1 MSGYVKLFSSILTS
15 SVWGEADSTR
25 IVWITLLAL
34 ADRNGE
40 AMASVGGLARSA
52 NMERENC
59 EDAIRVLSSPDPDDR
74 SGVRDGVRIEK
85 IQGGW
90 RIINFATYREKM
102 RAADRTEYLRR
113 KQAESRARRKNVNKA
128 STSQPVSTSINQNQP
143 IAASSTTT
151 PTETTTATTSPKARA
166 LSAMDRW
173 QEEFDELW
181 SVCKKK
187 VGKIKA
193 RKAYFAAKKAGE
205 MPDLPIVK
213 AALEKLQRT
222 EKWTEQ
228 GRQFQPYMEAWL
240 NRGGWDDEIPETNG
254 TAATPDRTCT
264 RCAGKGYAEV
274 DADMGSRFNPETQQT
289 ERIMKRTPCTRCQST
304 GRF

>member
-52 NMERENC
+52 NMERDNC
-59 EDAIRVLSSPDPDDR
+59 ERAIAVLSSPDPDDR

-90 RIINFATYREKM
+90 RIINFAAYREKM

-113 KQAESRARRKNVNKA
+113 KQAESRARRRSVNKQ
-128 STSQPVSTSINQNQP
+128 STSQPCQPLSTGINQDQP
-143 IAASSTTT
+143 IAASSTASTT
-151 PTETTTATTSPKARA
+151 PKAKDGTILPESLAVDCFVTAWAEWVAYRRSAKFSPWKPVTIQAK
-166 LSAMDRW
+166 W
-173 QEEFDELW
+173 NELAEIGPEAAAAAIRRSIANGW
-181 SVCKKK
+181 KGIFPENGN
-187 VGKIKA
+187 GK
-193 RKAYFAAKKAGE
+193 
-205 MPDLPIVK
+205 
-213 AALEKLQRT
+213 
-222 EKWTEQ
+222 
-228 GRQFQPYMEAWL
+228 
-240 NRGGWDDEIPETNG
+240 
-254 TAATPDRTCT
+254 AATPDRTCT

-289 ERIMKRTPCTRCQST
+289 ERVMKHIPCSRCQST

>member
-52 NMERENC
+52 NMQREACER
-59 EDAIRVLSSPDPDDR
+59 AIEVLSSPDPDDR

-113 KQAESRARRKNVNKA
+113 KQAESRARRRARAVNKT
-128 STSQPVSTSINQNQP
+128 STCQPSQPLSTRINQDQP

-151 PTETTTATTSPKARA
+151 ETTKELPPFPPSLVTPEFQQAWKDWIAYRKEAKFSPWKPVTVKAKLVELEA
-166 LSAMDRW
+166 LGPAAASAAIRRSIANGWKGIFPDNGNG
-173 QEEFDELW
+173 
-181 SVCKKK
+181 S
-187 VGKIKA
+187 
-193 RKAYFAAKKAGE
+193 AAKQAEPQNIPRSHRPYIAGSS
-205 MPDLPIVK
+205 D
-213 AALEKLQRT
+213 
-222 EKWTEQ
+222 
-228 GRQFQPYMEAWL
+228 
-240 NRGGWDDEIPETNG
+240 
-254 TAATPDRTCT
+254 
-264 RCAGKGYAEV
+264 GY
-274 DADMGSRFNPETQQT
+274 
-289 ERIMKRTPCTRCQST
+289 
-304 GRF
+304 

>member
-52 NMERENC
+52 NMEREAC
-59 EDAIRVLSSPDPDDR
+59 ERAIEVLSSPDPDDR

-90 RIINFATYREKM
+90 RIINFAAYREKM

-113 KQAESRARRKNVNKA
+113 KQAESRARRRERAVNKA
-128 STSQPVSTSINQNQP
+128 STSQPCQPLSTGINRDQP

-151 PTETTTATTSPKARA
+151 ETTKELPPYPPSLDTPEFRQAWADYKAHRRESKMKPLGATATKTRLAELERLGPAASVEAIRRSIANGWAGIFPDNGNGS
-166 LSAMDRW
+166 SAKQAEPQNIPR
-173 QEEFDELW
+173 
-181 SVCKKK
+181 SHRPY
-187 VGKIKA
+187 I
-193 RKAYFAAKKAGE
+193 AGSS
-205 MPDLPIVK
+205 D
-213 AALEKLQRT
+213 
-222 EKWTEQ
+222 
-228 GRQFQPYMEAWL
+228 
-240 NRGGWDDEIPETNG
+240 
-254 TAATPDRTCT
+254 
-264 RCAGKGYAEV
+264 GY
-274 DADMGSRFNPETQQT
+274 
-289 ERIMKRTPCTRCQST
+289 
-304 GRF
+304 

>member
-52 NMERENC
+52 NMQREACER
-59 EDAIRVLSSPDPDDR
+59 AIEVLSSPDPDDR

-113 KQAESRARRKNVNKA
+113 KQAESRARRRARAVNKA
-128 STSQPVSTSINQNQP
+128 STCQPSQPLSTGINQDQP

-151 PTETTTATTSPKARA
+151 ETTKELPPFPPSLSTAAFSEAWASYLAYRRESKFSPLKPASVKAKFA
-166 LSAMDRW
+166 
-173 QEEFDELW
+173 ELAELGSDAAVAAIRRTIANGW
-181 SVCKKK
+181 KGIFPEIAKGN
-187 VGKIKA
+187 GKAPQSPPVDTRRRIPM
-193 RKAYFAAKKAGE
+193 E
-205 MPDLPIVK
+205 DLP
-213 AALEKLQRT
+213 
-222 EKWTEQ
+222 
-228 GRQFQPYMEAWL
+228 
-240 NRGGWDDEIPETNG
+240 
-254 TAATPDRTCT
+254 
-264 RCAGKGYAEV
+264 
-274 DADMGSRFNPETQQT
+274 
-289 ERIMKRTPCTRCQST
+289 
-304 GRF
+304 